1 MLRYINM
8 ERYLLNI
15 LFLAAVSSGISAQE
29 DTTGVKYFAF
39 QAHYGFIIPHS
50 EAIEQ
55 VSHTNPFGFEMI
67 RGRLHTSAGSR
78 QIFNAC
84 WSSGIEAR
92 YFNYQNPDVL
102 GEVFDITAFVEPVIV
117 FRRNFFITL
126 RGGMGL
132 SYHSRIYDPE
142 NNPLNQF
149 FSSRISF
156 PLYVDTRFK
165 YRISDRTCLTAS
177 FCYNHI
183 SNGGYRQ
190 PNKGMNFPTAAV
202 GVERYRMPFPLV
214 SSGAGNTQAP
224 AGKRPFMK
232 LQGLATIKIISEDS
246 IFSQKACMVYGIN
259 AGMVKPLGRIYS
271 LGAGAE
277 MIIDGYIKETLKRDQ
292 GSADN
297 KRFSITFGQ
306 EFRFGK
312 VTFGQ
317 ALGTY
322 IYAPYRARNQIYQK
336 YELSYAITNGLS
348 VGIFLKSHLHVA
360 ELMGLCFSTSL
371 FNR

>member
-1 MLRYINM
+1 MS
-8 ERYLLNI
+8 RYLLNI
-15 LFLAAVSSGISAQE
+15 FFLAAVSSGIGAQE
-29 DTTGVKYFAF
+29 DTSDVKYFAF

-55 VSHTNPFGFEMI
+55 VSHTNPFGFEII
-67 RGRLHTSAGSR
+67 RSRLHTSAASR

-102 GEVFDITAFVEPVIV
+102 GGVYDITAFVEPVII
-117 FRRNFFITL
+117 FSHNFFITL

-132 SYHSRIYDPE
+132 SYHSKIYDPE

-156 PLYVDTRFK
+156 PLYVDARFK
-165 YRISDRTCLTAS
+165 YRIGDRTCLTAS
-177 FCYNHI
+177 LCYNHI

-190 PNKGMNFPTAAV
+190 PNKGMNFPTAAI
-202 GVERYRMPFPLV
+202 GFERYKMPFRII
-214 SSGAGNTQAP
+214 SSGADEAKGPYTR
-224 AGKRPFMK
+224 KPFIK
-232 LQGLATIKIISEDS
+232 VQGLGTVKIIGADS
-246 IFSQKACMVYGIN
+246 IFTQKSCMVYGIHT
-259 AGMVKPLGRIYS
+259 GIVKPLGRMYR

-277 MIIDGYIKETLKRDQ
+277 MIIDGYIKETLRRDRR
-292 GSADN
+292 STDN
-297 KRFSITFGQ
+297 KRLSVTFGQ

-322 IYAPYRARNQIYQK
+322 IYAPYRARNQVYQK
-336 YELSYAITNGLS
+336 YELSYAITNDLS
-348 VGIFLKSHLHVA
+348 MGIFLKSHLHVA